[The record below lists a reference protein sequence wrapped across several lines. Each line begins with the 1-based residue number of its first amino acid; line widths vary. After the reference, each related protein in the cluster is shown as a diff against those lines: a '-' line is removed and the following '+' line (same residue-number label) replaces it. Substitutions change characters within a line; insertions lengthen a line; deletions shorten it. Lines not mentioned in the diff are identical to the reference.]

1 MASIPGSVGKYK
13 IIQLI
18 AQGGMGAV
26 YKAVHPTLKRN
37 VILKK
42 LTVRGSS
49 EFIERFKREARIMM
63 DFKHEGIVTVYDHFK
78 EGNSYYIVQEYVDG
92 FSLDELIRRKRNLA
106 DELGLYIFG
115 RVCKALEYAHDHGVI
130 HRDIKPAN
138 VLISR
143 KGEVKLVDFGI
154 AGYED
159 EDDEGLTRQ
168 GMTLGTFAYMPPEQ
182 FKNTRNVDKCADIY
196 AMGVMLYEMATGKKP
211 FPGNF
216 SPETIVT
223 IQKGKY
229 VHVRKLNPKI
239 DRTFSRLIGK
249 MIRPKKEK
257 RFQDLAPVIKI
268 IRHRLRNE
276 DGQELHKR
284 LVAAMNGLEY
294 KPPPR
299 KAKHVLRRVLA
310 IGVPVLALLGALA
323 AWAYVSGSYFELVKP
338 YEYGKLSVEA
348 RFASGES
355 PLKSP
360 VAARLIPRDKAN
372 SSKNGAITIPM
383 PGLVPRLSNLLSKD
397 ASANA
402 VSSGSV
408 YVKPGTYELRLT
420 IGEKQY
426 SESFY
431 LPPFAVQKAGG
442 MESGFGLSYTYSGH
456 ERKPLTLSYRIF
468 DERMGR
474 DITSKAS
481 LSIKDADGS
490 WLDVDAFPRAE
501 LVSGRSYSFRASAP
515 GFSPALLSVD
525 VGPLQTVLSL
535 RVSLA
540 PIGGRLSISTNIEGL
555 DLSIDGLDAVVSLDS
570 GRTLQRLSFGD
581 KKSMSLSLPPGRIH
595 LEARAG
601 VRKASEDIV
610 IAAGEELRLR
620 IEPGSAADRLKFMKD
635 N

>member
-1 MASIPGSVGKYK
+1 MASIPDSVGKYK
-13 IIQLI
+13 ITQLI

-92 FSLDELIRRKRNLA
+92 FSLDELIRRKRTLA

-143 KGEVKLVDFGI
+143 RGEVKLVDFGI

-229 VHVRKLNPKI
+229 VRVRKLNPRI
-239 DRTFSRLIGK
+239 DKTFARLIGK

-257 RFQDLAPVIKI
+257 RFQDLSPVIRILRK
-268 IRHRLRNE
+268 RLRNE
-276 DGQELHKR
+276 EPEELQKR
-284 LVAAMNGLEY
+284 LIAAVNGTEY
-294 KPPPR
+294 KAPPP
-299 KAKHVLRRVLA
+299 KAKHVLKKVLA
-310 IGVPVLALLGALA
+310 VGLPSLAVLVGAA
-323 AWAYVSGSYFELVKP
+323 AWAYFGGAYFELVRP
-338 YEYGKLSVEA
+338 LEYGKLRIEA
-348 RFASGES
+348 RFGSGES
-355 PLKSP
+355 PRSSP
-360 VAARLIPRDKAN
+360 VSARILSRDGAAKDRAKIDVRIPGLFASLSPGPRDGKAVLA
-372 SSKNGAITIPM
+372 SD
-383 PGLVPRLSNLLSKD
+383 RLYL
-397 ASANA
+397 
-402 VSSGSV
+402 
-408 YVKPGTYELRLT
+408 KPGTYELRMT

-426 SESFY
+426 SEAFY
-431 LPPFAVQKAGG
+431 LPPFALQKAAGMDSG
-442 MESGFGLSYTYSGH
+442 MELSYAYSGH
-456 ERKPLTLSYRIF
+456 EKKPLTLSYRIF
-468 DERMGR
+468 DERMGQ
-474 DITSKAS
+474 DITTKSSLAIRGAGGYWIDVEEYPKA
-481 LSIKDADGS
+481 D
-490 WLDVDAFPRAE
+490 
-501 LVSGRSYSFRASAP
+501 LVSGKSYTLSASAP
-515 GFSPALLSVD
+515 GFSPTVCTVD
-525 VGPLQTVLSL
+525 VGPLQTVLSF
-535 RVSLA
+535 RASLS
-540 PIGGRLSISTNIEGL
+540 PIGGKLSIASSIEGVR
-555 DLSIDGLDAVVSLDS
+555 LSIDGVEAAVSSDS
-570 GRTLQRLSFGD
+570 SRSLQRLTLEG
-581 KKSMSLSLPPGRIH
+581 KKSLSLSLPPGRIK
-595 LEARAG
+595 LEAKAG
-601 VRKASEDIV
+601 IRKGVEDIS
-610 IAAGEELRLR
+610 IAAGEETRIR
-620 IEPGSAADRLKFMKD
+620 IEPGSAADRLKFIKD